1 MADDIEISQTE
12 ETIDTNTAQPAP
24 QAATSLTQ
32 EERDLIAAMPYEEAR
47 DKLVQAVRALE
58 NGGLSLDQSMRQWEI
73 GEALAQRAESLLA
86 DVRARLDAA
95 QAQQAQTASTAG
107 TQENREVERG
117 EQCAVIRATDA
128 HRAYLPDDHTT
139 FGDDVVDARERRQ
152 PRFVG
157 GPAEYKAVAA
167 RARRVLEPRSE
178 QVAEHRVVVG
188 RIEIAH
194 EHVLCA
200 GARGQLL
207 HLSE

>member
-1 MADDIEISQTE
+1 MADDIEITQTE
-12 ETIDTNTAQPAP
+12 ETIDTNTTQPAP

-107 TQENREVERG
+107 TQENL
-117 EQCAVIRATDA
+117 Q
-128 HRAYLPDDHTT
+128 
-139 FGDDVVDARERRQ
+139 
-152 PRFVG
+152 
-157 GPAEYKAVAA
+157 
-167 RARRVLEPRSE
+167 
-178 QVAEHRVVVG
+178 
-188 RIEIAH
+188 
-194 EHVLCA
+194 
-200 GARGQLL
+200 
-207 HLSE
+207 